1 MKVNARAT
9 NIAAGGE
16 KRQNNGFKGD
26 NAVVSAADIKQ
37 WLTKGLPGAEIEV
50 SGDGQHFEAT
60 IKYAGFAGKNL
71 LEQHRM
77 VYEVL
82 GDRMR
87 QQIHALSLR
96 TLVP

>member
-1 MKVNARAT
+1 M
-9 NIAAGGE
+9 
-16 KRQNNGFKGD
+16 
-26 NAVVSAADIKQ
+26 VSAIDIQ
-37 WLTKGLPGAEIEV
+37 EWLVKGLPGAEIEV
-50 SGDGQHFEAT
+50 SGDGHHFEAT
-60 IKYAGFAGKNL
+60 IKYAGFTGKNL

-87 QQIHALSLR
+87 QEIHALSLR